1 MTKKAPRVL
10 ILFILLLCS
19 NAGWGQP
26 GNDNCNTARPLCPSV
41 LQSANNIDA
50 TSTLCNNCEDD
61 FNFCFAGENTVW
73 FTFNTNMTGGDV
85 QIDFSNLQFE
95 NETGQG
101 TDLQAAV
108 IQASVPCVSSS
119 YNLISN
125 CEAGSNGPFTLSANG
140 LPPGETYYLV
150 VNGAMGAS
158 SAAEATFDLLLSGDG
173 VERTP
178 LVAISAD
185 ETTICK
191 GNQAV
196 FYASTQACSD
206 SSTFSWFINDTLY
219 IETAAGEMI
228 TNEIED
234 GDKVTAEITCYDSTD
249 CPVTVES
256 NSVQMEVLD
265 FELDAGPDLTVDE
278 GGSIQLQ
285 ATSEVDDVSWSPA
298 GGMNNPNLINPVV
311 QPQETTTYFL
321 TGDNGTCTITD
332 EMVVTLRA
340 QLEIANTF
348 SPNGDGI
355 NDSWEIVG
363 IDKYPNADVRIFTRW
378 GQLVFQSTGYTQ
390 SKRWDGTSKSGK
402 ALAPSAYFYVIDLR
416 SDDFEEPI
424 KGTVTL
430 VK

>member
-1 MTKKAPRVL
+1 MKKGVPLL
-10 ILFILLLCS
+10 ILFTVLLCV
-19 NAGWGQP
+19 NTVCTQP
-26 GNDNCNTARPLCPSV
+26 GNDNCNFARSLCPAV
-41 LQSANNIDA
+41 PQTAGNIDA

-61 FNFCFAGENTVW
+61 FNFCFSGQNTVW

-95 NETGQG
+95 NQAGQG

-108 IQASVPCVSSS
+108 IQAPVPCVASS

-125 CEAGSNGPFTLSANG
+125 CEAGANGPFTLTANG

-150 VNGAMGAS
+150 VNGAIGTS
-158 SAAEATFDLLLSGDG
+158 SAAEANFDLLLSGTG
-173 VERTP
+173 VERNP
-178 LVAISAD
+178 SVAISAD
-185 ETTICK
+185 ETTICR
-191 GNQAV
+191 GNQAT
-196 FYASTQACSD
+196 FYATTQACSD
-206 SSTFSWFINDTLY
+206 SSTFSWFVNDTLY
-219 IETAAGEMI
+219 TQTAAGEMI
-228 TNEIED
+228 TNEIND
-234 GDKVTAEITCYDSTD
+234 GDQLAAEITCYDSSD

-256 NSVQMEVLD
+256 NVVQMEVLD

-278 GGSIQLQ
+278 GSSIQLQ
-285 ATSEVDDVSWSPA
+285 ASSEVNDVEWSPA
-298 GGMNNPNLINPVV
+298 VGMNNPNLINPVV
-311 QPQETTTYFL
+311 QPQATTTYFL

-332 EMVVTLRA
+332 EMVVTLKA

-355 NDSWEIVG
+355 NDTWEIIG
-363 IDKYPNADVRIFTRW
+363 IEKYPDCDVRIFTRW

-390 SKRWDGTSKSGK
+390 SKRWKGNSKSGK
-402 ALAPSAYFYVIDLR
+402 PLAPSAYFYVIDLR

-430 VK
+430 IK